1 MICYTYLLKN
11 TDPSTWPP
19 PGIGLEFKHIRCD
32 YLGGYKLVIKATV
45 LVVNN
50 SKGDNFVSLFSSH
63 VLLNT
68 PCRHSTNQSRV
79 KYIKNN
85 AKNIAGQKIV
95 RALTKK

>member
-1 MICYTYLLKN
+1 M
-11 TDPSTWPP
+11 DRRMRSTKQVQPKELPWS
-19 PGIGLEFKHIRCD
+19 LVNFLCD
-32 YLGGYKLVIKATV
+32 YLGGYKIVIKATV

-63 VLLNT
+63 VLLKT

-79 KYIKNN
+79 KYKKSN
-85 AKNIAGQKIV
+85 AKNIARQKIV